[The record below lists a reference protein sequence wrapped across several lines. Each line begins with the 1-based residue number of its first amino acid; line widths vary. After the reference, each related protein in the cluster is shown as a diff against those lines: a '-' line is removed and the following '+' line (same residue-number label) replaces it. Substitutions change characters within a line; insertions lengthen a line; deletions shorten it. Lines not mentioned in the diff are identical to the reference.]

1 MIDLSYYLLLV
12 IKCIN
17 TTLHHHTHTYHFK
30 PLGLVYGKLDS
41 YISMQDIFMTS
52 LIHCSESVAMF
63 LQGDIFGY
71 TVVGVYM
78 NVIDDLSNL
87 AQRLF

>member
-1 MIDLSYYLLLV
+1 
-12 IKCIN
+12 
-17 TTLHHHTHTYHFK
+17 
-30 PLGLVYGKLDS
+30 
-41 YISMQDIFMTS
+41 
-52 LIHCSESVAMF
+52 MF
-63 LQGDIFGY
+63 LQSDIFGY